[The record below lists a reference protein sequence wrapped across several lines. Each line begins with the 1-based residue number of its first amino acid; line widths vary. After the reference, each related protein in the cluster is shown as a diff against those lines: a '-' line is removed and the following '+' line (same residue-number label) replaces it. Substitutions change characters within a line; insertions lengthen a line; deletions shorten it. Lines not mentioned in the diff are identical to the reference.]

1 MELSRGMLIIY
12 VSDHI
17 YPQEDVQTGVV
28 SRTLDTDVKNT

>member
-17 YPQEDVQTGVV
+17 YPQEDVQTGVGKQDL
-28 SRTLDTDVKNT
+28 RH